1 MKINLFFIIYS
12 PTKFPDKY
20 PMITRQKFK
29 KQSRT
34 DPMKFYNKS
43 SYKTQKFNKMV
54 KKCKKIL
61 KI

>member
-43 SYKTQKFNKMV
+43 SYKT
-54 KKCKKIL
+54 
-61 KI
+61 